1 MENWIGIGIW
11 MVGGGLVGLAMTAVF
26 RQPKTTPG
34 HTVIAVIL
42 GSFAAVVGGMLGVGL
57 FSFNDPVALS
67 TGGMVGAV
75 FLAVLFTF
83 LYRWG
88 TRSLI

>member
-26 RQPKTTPG
+26 RRPKTAPG
-34 HTVIAVIL
+34 HTAIAVIL

-57 FSFNDPVALS
+57 FSFEDPVALS
-67 TGGMVGAV
+67 AGGMAGAA

-88 TRSLI
+88 TRSLV

>member
-11 MVGGGLVGLAMTAVF
+11 TVAGGLVGLAMTAVF
-26 RQPKTTPG
+26 RQPKATAG
-34 HTVIAVIL
+34 HTALIMIL
-42 GSFAAVVGGMLGVGL
+42 GAFAAVVGGMLGVGL
-57 FSFNDPVALS
+57 FSFHDPVALS
-67 TGGMVGAV
+67 PGGMVGAA
-75 FLAVLFTF
+75 FLAILFTF